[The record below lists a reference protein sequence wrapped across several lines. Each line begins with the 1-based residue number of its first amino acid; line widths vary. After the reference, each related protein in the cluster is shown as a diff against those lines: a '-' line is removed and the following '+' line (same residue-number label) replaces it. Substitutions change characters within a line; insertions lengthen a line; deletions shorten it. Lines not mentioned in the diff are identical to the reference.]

1 MKRAYLTAK
10 EVEEKLTALR
20 TLRGYETVTEIKIN
34 EDKVEEAK
42 AKRGNGDKTII
53 SVNPIL
59 VHIPEW
65 QRMLNVRR
73 AEDIGKNYDPYK
85 WELPKVVYKDGLFIV
100 IDGMHRLY
108 GAAMA
113 DMRMIQVEVLV
124 GITEERAINLFLDQ
138 GKDRGR
144 MTLQDSYGAA
154 IEAGRPEYI
163 RLKEIC
169 DKNYVA
175 IKGDQKS
182 IKNPVGLLTS
192 ISDGLRLARSNP
204 ELLDRIL
211 QILGKLQWNA
221 GKSIHEG
228 KAYSAKVI
236 RVFNKLYAYYAGKED
251 RLEEILLNNCK
262 GSAYFNTNI
271 SDKWQDTLF
280 DFLSGVIEKNI
291 NIPTIGKKRTTRR
304 TSRTA

>member
-169 DKNYVA
+169 DKNHVA

-251 RLEEILLNNCK
+251 RLEEILINNCK
-262 GSAYFNTNI
+262 GSTYFNTNI

-304 TSRTA
+304 MSRTA